1 MPHVAV
7 DPSTGRELYR
17 VASTSLD
24 EARLAAAGAHAAHR
38 PWWEAGFSVRA
49 ARLHA
54 VARALRARREDL
66 ARRMATEMGKPITE
80 GLGEVEKCA
89 WVCEYYA
96 EHAEDFLS
104 DQAADTAAL
113 RSGWVHR
120 PLGVV
125 LGIMPWN
132 FPLWQVFRFAAP
144 TLMAGNGVL
153 IKHAPSVPGCAGD
166 IQDLFDAAGLPPGL
180 VATLFVDVDDID
192 PLIHDRNVSAVTL
205 TGSVRAGRAVAASAG
220 AALKKTVLELGG
232 SDASVILSDAVVP
245 SAAAECVRS
254 RMLNAGQSCIAA
266 KRFVVVDEL
275 HDAFV
280 DAVLA
285 DMRTRRF
292 GDPTAPDTG
301 LGPLA
306 RADLRDTLHD
316 QVERSVAA
324 GARLRL
330 GGEVPDRPGAWYP
343 PTVLTDV
350 GPGMPAYDEELFGP
364 VASVIRAADDD
375 HAIRIANDTAFGL
388 GAAVYTTDIDR
399 GEAIARDRLHA
410 GACFVN
416 GMVRSDPR
424 LPFGGVGIS
433 GYGRE
438 LSPLGIREFVN
449 AKTVWVEAAG
459 G

>member
-17 VASTSLD
+17 VASTPLD
-24 EARLAAAGAHAAHR
+24 EARLAAARAHAAHR
-38 PWWEAGFSVRA
+38 AWWEAGFSVRG
-49 ARLHA
+49 RHL
-54 VARALRARREDL
+54 RALAEGLRSSRDAL
-66 ARRMATEMGKPITE
+66 ARRMAGEMGKPIVE

-89 WVCEYYA
+89 WVCDYYA
-96 EHAEDFLS
+96 EHAEAFL
-104 DQAADTAAL
+104 APEHADTAAL

-132 FPLWQVFRFAAP
+132 FPLWQVLRFAAP

-153 IKHAPSVPGCAGD
+153 IKHAPSVPGCAED
-166 IQDLFDAAGLPPGL
+166 IQRLIDDAGLPTGL
-180 VATLFVDVDDID
+180 VATLFLEVDEVDD
-192 PLIHDRNVSAVTL
+192 LIADRHVAAVTL
-205 TGSVRAGRAVAASAG
+205 TGSVRAGRAVASAAG
-220 AALKKTVLELGG
+220 RALKKTVLELGG
-232 SDASVILSDAVVP
+232 SDASVVLADADVP
-245 SAAAECVRS
+245 SAAAECVRA
-254 RMLNAGQSCIAA
+254 RMLNGGQSCIAA
-266 KRFVVVDEL
+266 KRMVVVDAL

-280 DAVLA
+280 DAVVA
-285 DMRTRRF
+285 DMRSRRS
-292 GDPTAPDTG
+292 GDPHLPDTT

-306 RADLRDTLHD
+306 RVDLRDALHD
-316 QVERSVAA
+316 QVERSAAA
-324 GARLRL
+324 GAVVRL
-330 GGEVPDRPGAWYP
+330 GGEIPAGPGAWYP
-343 PTVLTDV
+343 PTVLTEV

-364 VASVIRAADDD
+364 VAAVIRARDDD
-375 HAIRIANDTAFGL
+375 DAIRVANDTAFGL
-388 GAAVYTTDIDR
+388 GASVYTSDLER

-438 LSPLGIREFVN
+438 LSALGIREFVN
-449 AKTVWVEAAG
+449 VKTVWVEAAE
-459 G
+459 